1 MSVAIVT
8 DSTAYLPLGLAREF
22 GVRVVP
28 VQVIVDSESYPETD
42 DPDSAKLSAALMAR
56 QNVTTSRPSP
66 ELFLAAF
73 DACVAEGATHVVCAT
88 LSSDMSATYESAL
101 LAARQSSIDVTVIDS
116 RTAAMGLGFAVL
128 AGARVAEAGG
138 TSVSVAATIKR
149 VAAETSVMFYV
160 DTLEY
165 LRKGG
170 RIGGASALVG
180 HALQV
185 KPILQ
190 IADGRVA
197 PLEKVRTA
205 AKAIS
210 RMVELAVTAAMS
222 TNVEIAVQDVDAPD
236 RADSLMSQLRE
247 RLPGI
252 SIVRSQ
258 LGAAVGAHLG
268 PGAVAVVIAPL

>member
-1 MSVAIVT
+1 M
-8 DSTAYLPLGLAREF
+8 
-22 GVRVVP
+22 RVVP

-42 DPDSAKLSAALMAR
+42 DPDSAKLSAALLAR

-73 DACVAEGATHVVCAT
+73 DDCVAEGATHVVCAT

-247 RLPGI
+247 RLPGV

>member
-1 MSVAIVT
+1 
-8 DSTAYLPLGLAREF
+8 
-22 GVRVVP
+22 
-28 VQVIVDSESYPETD
+28 
-42 DPDSAKLSAALMAR
+42 
-56 QNVTTSRPSP
+56 
-66 ELFLAAF
+66 
-73 DACVAEGATHVVCAT
+73 
-88 LSSDMSATYESAL
+88 
-101 LAARQSSIDVTVIDS
+101 
-116 RTAAMGLGFAVL
+116 
-128 AGARVAEAGG
+128 
-138 TSVSVAATIKR
+138 
-149 VAAETSVMFYV
+149 VMFYV

-205 AKAIS
+205 DKAIS
-210 RMVELAVTAAMS
+210 RMVELAVTAAIAS
-222 TNVEIAVQDVDAPD
+222 HVEIAVQDVDAPD
-236 RADSLMSQLRE
+236 RADVLMSQLRE
-247 RLPGI
+247 RLPGV

-268 PGAVAVVIAPL
+268 PGSVAVVIAPL

>member
-42 DPDSAKLSAALMAR
+42 DPDSAKLSAALLAR

-73 DACVAEGATHVVCAT
+73 DDCVAEGATHVVCAT

-247 RLPGI
+247 RLPGV
-252 SIVRSQ
+252 SSVRSQ

>member
-28 VQVIVDSESYPETD
+28 VQVIMDSESYPETD

-73 DACVAEGATHVVCAT
+73 DDCVAEGATHVVCAT

-138 TSVSVAATIKR
+138 SSVSVAATIKR

-170 RIGGASALVG
+170 RIGGARALVG

>member
-42 DPDSAKLSAALMAR
+42 DPDSAKLSAALLAR

-73 DACVAEGATHVVCAT
+73 DDCVAEGATHVVCAT

-149 VAAETSVMFYV
+149 VAAETSVMIYV

-247 RLPGI
+247 RLPGV

>member
-8 DSTAYLPLGLAREF
+8 DSTAYLPLGLAREW

-28 VQVIVDSESYPETD
+28 VQVIVGSESYPETD
-42 DPDSAKLSAALMAR
+42 DPDSARLSAALIAH
-56 QNVTTSRPSP
+56 QPVTTSRPSP

-73 DACVAEGATHVVCAT
+73 AECLADGATQIVCVT

-101 LAARQSSIDVTVIDS
+101 LAARESGADVTVIDS

-128 AGARVAEAGG
+128 AGVRVAQAGG

-210 RMVELAVTAAMS
+210 RMVELAVTAAMAS
-222 TNVEIAVQDVDAPD
+222 HVEIAVQDVDAPD
-236 RADSLMSQLRE
+236 RADVLMSQLRE
-247 RLPGI
+247 RLPGV